1 MRSFKFRATVLILIA
16 FVLGCS
22 EFIVVGILNDLAHQ
36 FDKSVTTVGY
46 LVTIFAF
53 VYAFSTPI
61 LTALIAKF
69 RYFWSLFWFMI
80 IFILS
85 NLMSFIAPNYNFLIV
100 SRIMTALVS
109 GIIISLALIFAN
121 LIAPLEK
128 RAWLVSWV
136 FSGFSIASVF
146 GVPLST
152 WISTTFNWRIAFAV
166 ITIASIM
173 TLILF
178 TFSMPKTPVAKSS
191 KLLEQLTL
199 VRDSRIWLGSLLVML
214 SASGIYVFYTYLRPI
229 LTTELGFSTSSLS
242 ILLFVFGLMSIIS
255 NQASGYLAEND
266 GLLRMPLVYSCQV
279 ILFILMIFLPYIK
292 WLGLLLIL
300 LLGITMYLLN
310 APVQVHFFSVA
321 EKEYP
326 QSLVLSSSLNSIF
339 FNFGISLGSATGGI
353 LVTNHGLAV
362 IGPGASGFALLAII
376 TAILLNREI
385 KRHNRIKPGITVE
398 VDEGYDI
405 NQGNMSD
412 SKLNGKV

>member
-1 MRSFKFRATVLILIA
+1 MCHYFFGGSVSSVRSFNFRATVLILIA

-36 FDKSVTTVGY
+36 FDKSVTSVGY

-61 LTALIAKF
+61 LTALIGKF

-85 NLMSFIAPNYNFLIV
+85 NLMSLFAPSYDWLLA
-100 SRIMTALVS
+100 SRIITGTVS
-109 GIIISLALIFAN
+109 GIIISLALTFAN

-152 WISTTFNWRIAFAV
+152 WISTTFNWRISFAV
-166 ITIASIM
+166 ITVISII

-178 TFSMPKTPVAKSS
+178 TLSMPKSPIAKSS
-191 KLLEQLTL
+191 KLLAQISL
-199 VRDSRIWLGSLLVML
+199 VRDSRVWLGSLLVML
-214 SASGIYVFYTYLRPI
+214 SASGIYVFYTYLRSI

-255 NQASGYLAEND
+255 NQASGYLAENN
-266 GLLRMPLVYSCQV
+266 GLLRMPFVYFSQV
-279 ILFILMIFLPYIK
+279 VLFILMIFLPHVK

-300 LLGITMYLLN
+300 ILGITMYLLN

-353 LVTNHGLAV
+353 LVANRGLIA
-362 IGPGASGFALLAII
+362 IGPGASGFAFLAII
-376 TAILLNREI
+376 TSILLNKEI
-385 KRHNRIKPGITVE
+385 ARHNKLRNE
-398 VDEGYDI
+398 VK
-405 NQGNMSD
+405 S
-412 SKLNGKV
+412 